1 MSHDNGLASD
11 LYFFDDLLSHDHGL
25 ASDLDFFDHLFGDGD
40 GLTRDLYLFYHL
52 GCDSLA
58 RYFNCLNDFLLYHY
72 GLAAGHSKKSHEKGG
87 PKCYRRFHI
96 TSFPEHFFL
105 LNWAGAAL
113 NYRN

>member
-1 MSHDNGLASD
+1 MSRITTSSDFFNDLGLAGYLYLDGPND
-11 LYFFDDLLSHDHGL
+11 LFFHY
-25 ASDLDFFDHLFGDGD
+25 D
-40 GLTRDLYLFYHL
+40 GLTGDLYLFYHL

-87 PKCYRRFHI
+87 PKYYRRFNI
-96 TSFPEHFFL
+96 TSIPEHFFL

-113 NYRN
+113 NYRH